1 MDAKGKGAAAPAKG
15 QQKGKAPDAYGKGPA
30 THDQRG
36 GGGASVFRDNLRCL
50 WQSYNPE
57 MPYNVFMHN
66 LISYTQ
72 SMSGLNLGLHESHR
86 KYLERVKE
94 KVDAGLSF
102 FPGWTA
108 FNCRLDS
115 LHLQAGQP
123 LPFLTQ
129 PDVCPES
136 KALVCVF

>member
-1 MDAKGKGAAAPAKG
+1 MDAKGKAAAALAKG
-15 QQKGKAPDAYGKGPA
+15 QQQGKAPDAYGKGPA

-36 GGGASVFRDNLRCL
+36 GGGDLRCL
-50 WQSYNPE
+50 WQGYNPE
-57 MPYNVFMHN
+57 MPYNVFMHS
-66 LISYTQ
+66 LVSYTQ

-102 FPGWTA
+102 FS
-108 FNCRLDS
+108 RLDS
-115 LHLQAGQP
+115 LQLQAGQP
-123 LPFLTQ
+123 SPSGWTASSFLTQ